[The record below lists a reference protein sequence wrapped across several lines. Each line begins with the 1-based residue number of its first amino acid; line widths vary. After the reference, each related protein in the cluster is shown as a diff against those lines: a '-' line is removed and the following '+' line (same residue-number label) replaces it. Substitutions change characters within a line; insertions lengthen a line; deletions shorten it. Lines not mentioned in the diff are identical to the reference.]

1 MKKKRLCYLIFCTL
15 VGMACF
21 SCGGKDAAQDTGGE
35 CQKTIRDENKSEN
48 MTKEDFMREAIALSC
63 SSVEHG
69 GGPFGAVIVRDGKII
84 ARGSN
89 SVTLLND
96 PTAHAEVSAM
106 RAACSSEKS
115 FELEGCELYT
125 SCEPCPMCLAA
136 AYWAG
141 ISKIYYGNNRTDAAE
156 IGFDDSFIYDQ
167 IDVAPEKRTVPS
179 EPMLRDEALRA
190 FRMWSE
196 KEDKVEY

>member
-21 SCGGKDAAQDTGGE
+21 SCGGKDAAQKRTGE
-35 CQKTIRDENKSEN
+35 SSETIQDENKSEN

-96 PTAHAEVSAM
+96 PTAHAEVSAI
-106 RAACSSEKS
+106 RAACSAEKN
-115 FELEGCELYT
+115 FKLEGCEL
-125 SCEPCPMCLAA
+125 
-136 AYWAG
+136 
-141 ISKIYYGNNRTDAAE
+141 
-156 IGFDDSFIYDQ
+156 
-167 IDVAPEKRTVPS
+167 
-179 EPMLRDEALRA
+179 
-190 FRMWSE
+190 
-196 KEDKVEY
+196 